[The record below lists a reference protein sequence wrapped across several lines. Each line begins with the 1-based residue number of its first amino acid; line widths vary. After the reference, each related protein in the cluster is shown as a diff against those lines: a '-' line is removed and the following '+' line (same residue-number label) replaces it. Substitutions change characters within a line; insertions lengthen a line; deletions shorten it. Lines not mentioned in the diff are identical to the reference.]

1 MTFRYLYALLLI
13 FPIALLL
20 FVALRHPASRAVL
33 QFPTAHR
40 RLKLALGQLLLPIW
54 FPFFLRLLGILF
66 LLIALARPQTSTSH
80 QRRISEGIDVM
91 VALDV
96 SQSMTI
102 EDVGEDDKNRL
113 DLAKETVK
121 KFIAG
126 RKDDRIGFLVFS
138 GEAITLCPPTLDYDY
153 LLSSVAQA
161 DVNQL
166 KDGTAIGDAMAT
178 SVNRLKDSAAKSRV
192 VILITD
198 GDNNMGSIAPLTA
211 GEIAVGYG
219 IKIYAIALGKEGLV
233 SYPDY
238 VTFFGVTKK
247 IHRQTNSTI
256 NPTLLM
262 KIAEETGGKFFR
274 ADDSDSM
281 QRVFDE
287 INKLERNQ
295 VETKDRVIWEEHFQK
310 FLVIAFA
317 LLLLDLLIRATIF
330 RILPE

>member
-20 FVALRHPASRAVL
+20 FAALRHPASRAVL
-33 QFPTAHR
+33 QFPIAHR
-40 RLKLALGQLLLPIW
+40 RLKLAVGQLLLPIW

-178 SVNRLKDSAAKSRV
+178 SVNRLKDSPAKSRI

-281 QRVFDE
+281 QRVFEE
-287 INKLERNQ
+287 INKLERNK

-310 FLVIAFA
+310 FLLIAFL
-317 LLLLDLLIRATIF
+317 LLLLDMLVRATIF